1 MKLKAQSRLGVDGD
15 RRCWRHWG
23 EGQGHSLEAPG
34 DRGQNLFIVGS
45 GYGPRKAQGNPR
57 QNVLAENRNSDLDY
71 GRSCVLPSGFR
82 LRSLGL
88 GVWPFSASGSRGSLG
103 PSEPVL
109 GTQGWLGGN
118 LGLELRPGPF
128 PQCPHSP
135 LYIQCSTG
143 QRFLWSHSRVL
154 PEVVIPA

>member
-1 MKLKAQSRLGVDGD
+1 MVTEDAGD
-15 RRCWRHWG
+15 TG
-23 EGQGHSLEAPG
+23 ERAEGTAGKHQETMGKIS
-34 DRGQNLFIVGS
+34 IVGS

-57 QNVLAENRNSDLDY
+57 QNVLAENRSSDLDY

-82 LRSLGL
+82 LSSLGL
-88 GVWPFSASGSRGSLG
+88 GVWPLSASGSRGSLG

-109 GTQGWLGGN
+109 GTQGSLGGN
-118 LGLELRPGPF
+118 LGHELRPGPF

-135 LYIQCSTG
+135 LCIHCSTG
-143 QRFLWSHSRVL
+143 QRFLWSHSMVL